1 MLQVA
6 SYGES
11 KSKRL
16 ISWAIAAMGT
26 LHSGGDRGACKY
38 YNSLKVSFN

>member
-16 ISWAIAAMGT
+16 ISWTIAMGT